1 MTLNASY
8 APEAREKSAITPP
21 PKPWWRESYLWLV
34 LMGPLCVVL
43 AALWTGYVAMM
54 GSDEHLHLSA
64 PQLSAEQIRH
74 NHMTSNSVRSNE
86 GMLFGKDPIGT
97 KE

>member
-1 MTLNASY
+1 MTTN
-8 APEAREKSAITPP
+8 PTPP
-21 PKPWWRESYLWLV
+21 SAVTPPNAGSPATKPWWRESYLWLV
-34 LMGPLCVVL
+34 LMGPMCVVV
-43 AALWTGYVAMM
+43 AAIWTGYVAMM
-54 GSDEHLHLSA
+54 GSDEHMHLVT

-86 GMLFGKDPIGT
+86 GMLFGRDASTT

>member
-1 MTLNASY
+1 
-8 APEAREKSAITPP
+8 
-21 PKPWWRESYLWLV
+21 
-34 LMGPLCVVL
+34 
-43 AALWTGYVAMM
+43 MM
-54 GSDEHLHLSA
+54 GSDEHMHLVT

-86 GMLFGKDPIGT
+86 GMLFGRDASTT

>member
-1 MTLNASY
+1 
-8 APEAREKSAITPP
+8 
-21 PKPWWRESYLWLV
+21 
-34 LMGPLCVVL
+34 
-43 AALWTGYVAMM
+43 MM